1 MKGSFSK
8 KATAALLAAALVA
21 STTPLPAQATESYA
35 RNITIT
41 VDGRTIPQTDQKAF
55 IKDGRTM
62 VPLRTVMEGL
72 NMDVKWNQ
80 SDRSIT
86 VTSKANRDNSYLFY
100 ADKPYFLA
108 RTGNHTQYVSLDV
121 APYITRQNRTVM
133 PLRAIGETYGKVDWD
148 NANSIVKITANKT
161 AQPEPTVKP
170 QEPKVTPQV
179 PPEQAKPEAPKV
191 QEKDQPVWTQEPK
204 DQPGT
209 DKPADYDNP
218 PAGYRYIKMMDSTG
232 NVTYKLV
239 EIHESTVP
247 TIPTDNRDYDQLLK
261 EDAANNTVENHA
273 KEAQEVLDLVN
284 AYRAQA
290 GVQPLKLS
298 PILSK
303 AADIRAREALSIC
316 PATTKE
322 EHITWNYNLVTSGNA
337 HNRPDGSEFSTIIK
351 DIGWNDRGFC
361 KQRRLYENLYNT
373 QMHMTSPQLVEG
385 WYNSPGHRRAM
396 LKPNAEYMGYG
407 ITTDSPYGF
416 QSAIQLFSWY
426 YQIPYLDQTP
436 NLIGRPKKMAGQV
449 YFLHK

>member
-8 KATAALLAAALVA
+8 KATAALLAATLVA
-21 STTPLPAQATESYA
+21 STPPLPAQAAESYA
-35 RNITIT
+35 RNITIQ

-100 ADKPYFLA
+100 AGKPYFLA
-108 RTGNHTQYVSLDV
+108 RTGTQTRHVGLDV

-161 AQPEPTVKP
+161 VESKPTITP

-179 PPEQAKPEAPKV
+179 PPEQAKPQEPKV

-209 DKPADYDNP
+209 DKPANYDNP

-232 NVTYKLV
+232 NLTYKLV

-303 AADIRAREALSIC
+303 AADIRAREDLTDFHAS
-316 PATTKE
+316 TKKE
-322 EHITWNYNLVTSGNA
+322 YNDELWRRHDAGTA
-337 HNRPDGSEFSTIIK
+337 HTRPDGSKFSTVIN
-351 DIGWNDRGFC
+351 DIGWNYDGYPRT
-361 KQRRLYENLYNT
+361 LAEN
-373 QMHMTSPQLVEG
+373 MVSTSTHYTSKKLVDG
-385 WYNSPGHRRAM
+385 WYNSPRHRANM
-396 LKPNAEYMGYG
+396 LLPKIEYMGYG
-407 ITTDSPYGF
+407 LSTEKPFGYEC
-416 QSAIQLFSWY
+416 AIQLFS
-426 YQIPYLDQTP
+426 
-436 NLIGRPKKMAGQV
+436 
-449 YFLHK
+449 

>member
-1 MKGSFSK
+1 MKKNLTK
-8 KATAALLAAALVA
+8 KATAAVLAATLL
-21 STTPLPAQATESYA
+21 TTAAPLPSHAAENYS
-35 RNITIT
+35 RNITIQ

-72 NMDVKWNQ
+72 NMDVKWNGT
-80 SDRSIT
+80 DRSIT
-86 VTSKANRDNSYLFY
+86 VTSKANRNSSYLFY

-108 RTGNHTQYVSLDV
+108 RTGNHTQYIRLDV

-148 NANSIVKITANKT
+148 NVNSIVKITANKT
-161 AQPEPTVKP
+161 VASKPTAKP

-179 PPEQAKPEAPKV
+179 KPDPVKPQEPKV
-191 QEKDQPVWTQEPK
+191 QEKDQPVKPQEPK
-204 DQPGT
+204 GGPEVKEPGT
-209 DKPADYDNP
+209 DKPVDYDNP
-218 PAGYRYIKMMDSTG
+218 PAGYRYIKMVDSNG
-232 NVTYKLV
+232 NLTYKLV

-261 EDAANNTVENHA
+261 EDAANNVVENHA

-303 AADIRAREALSIC
+303 AADIRAKEALSIC

-337 HNRPDGSEFSTIIK
+337 HNRPDGSEFSTIIN

-373 QMHMTSPQLVEG
+373 QMHMTSSKLVEG

-396 LKPNAEYMGYG
+396 LKPNTEYMGYG

-416 QSAIQLFSWY
+416 QSAIQLFS
-426 YQIPYLDQTP
+426 
-436 NLIGRPKKMAGQV
+436 
-449 YFLHK
+449 

>member
-1 MKGSFSK
+1 MKKNLTK
-8 KATAALLAAALVA
+8 KATAAVLAATLLATA
-21 STTPLPAQATESYA
+21 TPLPSQAAESYA
-35 RNITIT
+35 RNITIQ

-72 NMDVKWNQ
+72 NMDVKWNGT
-80 SDRSIT
+80 DRSIT
-86 VTSKANRDNSYLFY
+86 VTSKKNRDSSYLFY

-108 RTGNHTQYVSLDV
+108 RTGNHTKYISLDV

-161 AQPEPTVKP
+161 VASKPTAKP
-170 QEPKVTPQV
+170 QEPKVAPQV
-179 PPEQAKPEAPKV
+179 KPDPVKPEPPKV

-218 PAGYRYIKMMDSTG
+218 PAGYRYIKMVDSNG
-232 NVTYKLV
+232 NLTYKLV

-247 TIPTDNRDYDQLLK
+247 TIPTDNRDYDRLLR
-261 EDAANNTVENHA
+261 EDATNNVVENHA

-303 AADIRAREALSIC
+303 AADIRARE
-316 PATTKE
+316 
-322 EHITWNYNLVTSGNA
+322 NLTDFHANTDQEYYDEIMRRHYAETA
-337 HNRPDGSEFSTIIK
+337 HTRPDGSKFSTVIN
-351 DIGWNDRGFC
+351 DIGWSYDGYSRT
-361 KQRRLYENLYNT
+361 LAENMYN
-373 QMHMTSPQLVEG
+373 SPTGWSSQKLVEG
-385 WYNSPGHRRAM
+385 WYNSPKHRANM
-396 LKPNAEYMGYG
+396 LRPDTEYMGYG
-407 ITTDSPYGF
+407 LSTEKPFNHQT
-416 QSAIQLFSWY
+416 AIQLFS
-426 YQIPYLDQTP
+426 
-436 NLIGRPKKMAGQV
+436 
-449 YFLHK
+449 

>member
-21 STTPLPAQATESYA
+21 STAPMPAQATESYA

-41 VDGRTIPQTDQKAF
+41 VDGRIIPQTDQKAF
-55 IKDGRTM
+55 IKNNRTM

-108 RTGNHTQYVSLDV
+108 RTGNHTQYVRLDV

-161 AQPEPTVKP
+161 AQSEPTVKP

-179 PPEQAKPEAPKV
+179 TPEQAKPEAPKV

-232 NVTYKLV
+232 NLTYKLV
-239 EIHESTVP
+239 EIDESTVP
-247 TIPTDNRDYDQLLK
+247 TIPTDNRDYDQLLR
-261 EDAANNTVENHA
+261 EDAANNAVENHA

-303 AADIRAREALSIC
+303 AADIRARENLTEFHANSE
-316 PATTKE
+316 KE
-322 EHITWNYNLVTSGNA
+322 YIDELKRRHDLKIA
-337 HNRPDGSEFSTIIK
+337 HNRPDGSSFSTILN
-351 DIGWNDRGFC
+351 DIGWNKITYPRN
-361 KQRRLYENLYNT
+361 LAENMHDDSYQYNS
-373 QMHMTSPQLVEG
+373 QKVVES
-385 WYNSPGHRRAM
+385 WYNSPGHRKNM
-396 LKPNAEYMGYG
+396 LNPEWEYIGYG
-407 ITTDSPYGF
+407 LSTEKPYGF
-416 QSAIQLFSWY
+416 QTAIQLFS
-426 YQIPYLDQTP
+426 
-436 NLIGRPKKMAGQV
+436 
-449 YFLHK
+449 

>member
-21 STTPLPAQATESYA
+21 STAPMPAQATESYA

-41 VDGRTIPQTDQKAF
+41 VDGRIIPQTDQKAF
-55 IKDGRTM
+55 IKNNRTM

-100 ADKPYFLA
+100 AGKPYFLA

-161 AQPEPTVKP
+161 VESKPTVKP

-179 PPEQAKPEAPKV
+179 TPEQAKPEAPKV
-191 QEKDQPVWTQEPK
+191 QEKDQPVWTQEPE

-232 NVTYKLV
+232 NLTYKLV
-239 EIHESTVP
+239 EIDESTVP

-303 AADIRAREALSIC
+303 AADIRAREYLKMC
-316 PATTKE
+316 PTTNVNEIRDWINKR
-322 EHITWNYNLVTSGNA
+322 IQNGTA
-337 HNRPDGSEFSTIIK
+337 HDRPDGSKFSTVLN
-351 DIGWNDRGFC
+351 DIGWNRSGFIA
-361 KQRRLYENLYNT
+361 QRQICENSYYTERNYSS
-373 QMHMTSPQLVEG
+373 QELVIG
-385 WYNSPGHRRAM
+385 WYNSPTHKTNM
-396 LKPNAEYMGYG
+396 LRPNIQYMGYG
-407 ITTDSPYGF
+407 TSTDSPYGF
-416 QSAIQLFSWY
+416 QTAVQLFS
-426 YQIPYLDQTP
+426 
-436 NLIGRPKKMAGQV
+436 
-449 YFLHK
+449 